1 VNFIMGRH
9 LHQWLVE
16 ETGQDLIEYGL
27 LCSFVAFATVVAVNL
42 LSGAMNNSYESWDA
56 AAKELWE
63 VPDPEPL
70 P

>member
-1 VNFIMGRH
+1 MGRH

-16 ETGQDLIEYGL
+16 EAGQDLIEYGL

-42 LSGAMNNSYESWDA
+42 LSGATNNSYESWDA